1 LSKLYLRSTLNSLH
15 GFSLLEILV
24 ANTLSSLLILMVLII
39 FFSLYKSYQYSQA
52 EAKLLENGR
61 YAVYLLNREL
71 HLIDEDGFIYQKN
84 VHSIHGYHGNLPK
97 YLQNQVKNDSDVV
110 EVEVEGFPSR
120 AFYIGDS
127 HRCTKLGE
135 KIYALYRKKNYHP
148 REELVS
154 NIVDMKISY
163 GLSCEDSK
171 NVCNYASADQVIKWQ
186 KVVSVKILL
195 SLISENKIF
204 ASGNKGQ
211 RLYRQWQTYIAVR

>member
-1 LSKLYLRSTLNSLH
+1 LRSTLNGLR

-24 ANTLSSLLILMVLII
+24 ANTLSSLIILMVLII

-52 EAKLLENGR
+52 EAELLENGR

-71 HLIDEDGFIYQKN
+71 HLIDEDGFIHEKSPK
-84 VHSIHGYHGNLPK
+84 SIHGYHRNLPK
-97 YLQNQVKNDSDVV
+97 YLQNQVKNGSDIL
-110 EVEVEGFPSR
+110 EIEGSPSR

-127 HRCTKLGE
+127 HRCTKFGE

-154 NIVDMKISY
+154 NIVDMNISY

-171 NVCNYASADQVIKWQ
+171 NVCNYASADQIIKWQ
-186 KVVSVKILL
+186 QVVSVKILL

-204 ASGNKGQ
+204 SFGNKDQ
-211 RLYRQWQTYIAVR
+211 RLHRQWQTYIAVRENP